1 MKRRELGVIMK
12 TCVAAFTAAVA
23 LTAMPTQVNA
33 AAKKT
38 VTVTTQKSLEA
49 ALKDKQV
56 TSIVIKTS
64 KNKDL
69 SIPTG
74 KYTSKSV
81 VMEAPKA
88 SLINKATLKG
98 MTIKSAKIVT
108 EKADNNKIKITD
120 KGLRIIVSKGADNSK
135 ISIGTKDAKVTV
147 VADGKVSSVTVNKK
161 ALVAVTGKTTKPVS
175 VISNAP
181 ETGLILSAKSNVAL
195 KETTSVTVKKGADVG
210 KITSYKNAIVD
221 VVKGAKV
228 NLFNSIGNKS
238 SVKIDADG
246 TVNKVAL
253 QKKASVTITGDT
265 TKPVEVDNNAA
276 GTVVNLAAKAIVN
289 SSASASVNA
298 LRNAIIEYIE
308 ATKTLM
314 LNLHGGSTVKEVKA
328 IQDILLNLS
337 KGSEVNNLTGSKNVD
352 IKVAEGATLDSVKLV
367 GKDVKA
373 NVNINGT
380 FEKIQIDKKADV
392 KIKGTTQTP
401 VNVTSNAAGAVLGL
415 STAAN
420 LTLNENAKVNV
431 GAGAKVGSLTVAKD
445 VTVNVEPKAT
455 VEELVIKGTDVKI
468 DVTAN
473 GTLGVLTIDAKAD
486 VSIKGITDKPVVVN
500 ANVESAKIT
509 TEVKT
514 ELKAN
519 ANVDIILG
527 AGAEGSKVVAGKD
540 VNASVKNE
548 TKENVT
554 VTDSTGKDNT
564 VGSGSTGDTKPAPTP
579 APPVVYYPPTY
590 ANSVTINKSYVVF
603 DKNIPSD
610 VTKTEELKLTYFP
623 SDTVSKTATWSSSK
637 EEVAKVSSNG
647 VVIAVGEGTAI
658 ITAEAA
664 GGKKATCTV
673 VVVGNNTVATVETE
687 SGVEA
692 FYNKEV
698 VSDSN
703 EPLTESKALLAAV
716 SAANEKSKAA
726 TVKIWND
733 VTLTETL
740 TVGSNTTM
748 EIQNGVTLTI
758 ENGTVNDEIVPTTVT
773 VNGKLVI
780 KENANLIIYNGCTLA
795 ISNDGTVVIGRNA
808 NITKQEG
815 GTVEGENII
824 YDKERLNDL
833 LVDAFNN
840 VNSQEITTN
849 DIQINDL
856 DVRVAYAQSSLGE
869 DYVGAVKSLL
879 DSFLNAIYKEDT
891 GVSGIKVVNKI
902 VFEGKTYV
910 WNNALEGNTSRWSTT
925 TNDTTSL
932 LIEDMLKYF
941 NDNKDASGNIPN
953 LKIKIGNLEVTLRC
967 IVVLNNQD
975 QNLPVGGNNDQAEL

>member
-1 MKRRELGVIMK
+1 MRRRDIGVIMK
-12 TCVAAFTAAVA
+12 SCVAALSAAVV

-38 VTVTTQKSLEA
+38 MTVTTQKSLNA
-49 ALKDKQV
+49 AMKDKKV
-56 TSIVIKTS
+56 TTITIKTN
-64 KNKDL
+64 KNVSL

-81 VMEAPKA
+81 VIEAPKA

-314 LNLHGGSTVKEVKA
+314 LNLQGGSTVKEVKA

-337 KGSEVNNLTGSKNVD
+337 KGSEVNNLIGSKNVD

-373 NVNINGT
+373 NVNVDG
-380 FEKIQIDKKADV
+380 KIENLLIEKKADV

-431 GAGAKVGSLTVAKD
+431 AAGAKVGSLTVAKD
-445 VTVNVEPKAT
+445 VTLNVAPKAT
-455 VEELVIKGTDVKI
+455 VEELVVKGSDAKI

-473 GTLGVLTIDAKAD
+473 GTLGSLTIDAKAD
-486 VSIKGITDKPVVVN
+486 VLIKGITDKPVVVN
-500 ANVESAKIT
+500 ANVESAKIK

-514 ELKAN
+514 EVNAN
-519 ANVDIILG
+519 ANVDITLG

-554 VTDSTGKDNT
+554 VTDSTGKDTT
-564 VGSGSTGDTKPAPTP
+564 VGSGSTGDTKPAPIIPTIP
-579 APPVVYYPPTY
+579 TMPTVPIKIKPTITIEKGNNATIEEGTMVVQYDGQAIKESEDFIVTVPNGVEIEKYEYKFSGEAYDTFDKEGLPTY
-590 ANSVTINKSYVVF
+590 AGNYTIKVTTKSNGTYEKSSEIFGIRITGQELTAEVIFGKDSSNLQILFKEGNNYLTTDQINQLPLYNILIAKGFTVKEGNTNLSVAMNSDEKGNIADENLKWTIHSIDVHQNGSGERCGDWSVGATEINSKCREI
-603 DKNIPSD
+603 IPADGYGVYSTSAWD
-610 VTKTEELKLTYFP
+610 GLVEGGVL
-623 SDTVSKTATWSSSK
+623 TATAPNAGFLKIHLGVNLLQGDAQWSGFS
-637 EEVAKVSSNG
+637 EAYDAENSN
-647 VVIAVGEGTAI
+647 VYI
-658 ITAEAA
+658 
-664 GGKKATCTV
+664 
-673 VVVGNNTVATVETE
+673 
-687 SGVEA
+687 
-692 FYNKEV
+692 
-698 VSDSN
+698 
-703 EPLTESKALLAAV
+703 
-716 SAANEKSKAA
+716 
-726 TVKIWND
+726 
-733 VTLTETL
+733 
-740 TVGSNTTM
+740 
-748 EIQNGVTLTI
+748 TI
-758 ENGTVNDEIVPTTVT
+758 ENKNCIFTVKKFGVD
-773 VNGKLVI
+773 
-780 KENANLIIYNGCTLA
+780 
-795 ISNDGTVVIGRNA
+795 
-808 NITKQEG
+808 
-815 GTVEGENII
+815 
-824 YDKERLNDL
+824 DK
-833 LVDAFNN
+833 
-840 VNSQEITTN
+840 I
-849 DIQINDL
+849 
-856 DVRVAYAQSSLGE
+856 VAYAE
-869 DYVGAVKSLL
+869 
-879 DSFLNAIYKEDT
+879 
-891 GVSGIKVVNKI
+891 
-902 VFEGKTYV
+902 
-910 WNNALEGNTSRWSTT
+910 R
-925 TNDTTSL
+925 
-932 LIEDMLKYF
+932 
-941 NDNKDASGNIPN
+941 
-953 LKIKIGNLEVTLRC
+953 
-967 IVVLNNQD
+967 
-975 QNLPVGGNNDQAEL
+975 